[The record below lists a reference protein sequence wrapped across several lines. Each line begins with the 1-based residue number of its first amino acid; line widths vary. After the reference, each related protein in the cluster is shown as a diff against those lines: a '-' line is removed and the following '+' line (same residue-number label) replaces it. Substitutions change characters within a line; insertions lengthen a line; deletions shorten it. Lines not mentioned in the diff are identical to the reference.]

1 VALQQ
6 TQLTKQ
12 NRHTSNGQSN
22 QKSLIYSENIQ
33 KLCLN
38 EKLKKLISQYPR
50 VSYQTPKSLE
60 KFCNYEAQS

>member
-1 VALQQ
+1 MALQQ

-12 NRHTSNGQSN
+12 NRYTSNGESN
-22 QKSLIYSENIQ
+22 KKMLIYSENLQ
-33 KLCLN
+33 KLCVN

-50 VSYQTPKSLE
+50 VSYQAPKSLE